1 MNHKE
6 NMNSGRTPKA
16 RKTATL
22 LVAIVLL
29 LGVAVGTTVAY
40 LITNTG
46 SVVNKFEYA
55 KTNVTVDEKF
65 DGAKKENVQVRNK
78 GNIPVYVRATYV
90 VNWLDK
96 DGNVVASV
104 PADYKYDLT
113 VYTQDK
119 DKDSR
124 WVKGTDGYY
133 YYLDPVQPNDS
144 TKGSL
149 LTCTVTYPANPEY
162 TLSVEILAT
171 AIQSE
176 PATAVRSAWGV
187 KVGTDGKLI
196 VPSATAN

>member
-46 SVVNKFEYA
+46 PVVNKFEYA
-55 KTNVTVDEKF
+55 KTNVTVE
-65 DGAKKENVQVRNK
+65 ENFNGVTKSNVTVKNE

-90 VNWLDK
+90 VNWVK
-96 DGNVVASV
+96 DGKIVASV
-104 PADYKYDLT
+104 PTDYKYDLT
-113 VYTQDK
+113 VHTQDE

-133 YYLDPVQPNDS
+133 YYLDPVQPGES
-144 TKGSL
+144 TRGSL
-149 LTCTVTYPANPEY
+149 LTCKVTYPANPEY
-162 TLSVEILAT
+162 TLNVEILAT

-176 PATAVRSAWGV
+176 PTTAVRSAWGV
-187 KVGTDGKLI
+187 TVNADKSLSV
-196 VPSATAN
+196 N

>member
-65 DGAKKENVQVRNK
+65 DGAKKENVQVRNA

-90 VNWLDK
+90 VNWVK
-96 DGNVVASV
+96 DGKIVASV
-104 PADYKYDLT
+104 PADYKYGLT
-113 VYTQDK
+113 VYTQGK
-119 DKDSR
+119 DKNSR

-133 YYLDPVQPNDS
+133 YYLDPVQPNKS
-144 TKGSL
+144 TEGSL

-176 PATAVRSAWGV
+176 PATAVEGAWGV
-187 KVGTDGKLI
+187 EVDADGQLI
-196 VPSATAN
+196 VPAN